1 MNHAQLVA
9 LGRALRVLGEHGEQ
23 LSRDTPDVALHEIRA
38 DLTRALSHLDESITG
53 PKPTTRCQEHPTG
66 PVDDS
71 ARDLCLLCETR
82 RRAAPKPTSQDVYS
96 PPAVE
101 REVRVRSRYGIRE
114 ERPQP
119 QERWVPEMWNG
130 QAWQLCGTPR
140 RDRREAE
147 QYITAQRREAKAA
160 PAYRVVHAFTD
171 HVVVRTWGSPDVP
184 SGRHRD
190 VQQDF

>member
-9 LGRALRVLGEHGEQ
+9 LGRALRVLGEHGEH
-23 LSRDTPDVALHEIRA
+23 LSRDTPDAALHEIRA
-38 DLTRALSHLDESITG
+38 DLTRALSQLEESISA

-82 RRAAPKPTSQDVYS
+82 RRAAPKPAPQDEYS
-96 PPAVE
+96 PPPVAK
-101 REVRVRSRYGIRE
+101 EVRVQSRYGIRE

-147 QYITAQRREAKAA
+147 QYIAAQRREAKAA

-171 HVVVRTWGSPDVP
+171 HVVVRTWGSTEAP
-184 SGRHRD
+184 SGRHRS
-190 VQQDF
+190 VEQDF